1 MSVGKRIGDDPVI
14 HPQLTR
20 HRCSI
25 FFTCLFLLVI
35 FQTNAVSQ
43 EKRHILVLH
52 SYNEGLEW
60 TDSEDEGIMSVLQ
73 PRLNEIEVHTEYLDA
88 KRVAGDGNFS
98 ELYQFLEKKYASTRF
113 ESIICSDD
121 DAFNFILRNRHCI
134 FSGVPVVFCGV
145 NYLDYAVLAANREL
159 VTGVVETFDLPVT
172 LRTALLLHPATSRI
186 VVINDRTT
194 TGLANRKIVDGVIPE
209 FAALVKFEFLEDL
222 SLAELQ
228 RKVRSLDKGTIILL
242 LTFNR
247 DNAGHVFDYN
257 RSISLISQAARV
269 PIYGVWEFYLGKGIV
284 GGMLTDGRA
293 QGKTAAEMALHI
305 LDGKQVRDIP
315 VVRESPNRLMF
326 DYKQLQRFGI
336 VSAGLPRGSIVV
348 NRPVTF
354 FQTHP
359 QVAWGGI
366 VAVLGLVMV
375 IILLLARMWERR
387 KSLKALE
394 RAHRRTVTILE
405 SITDG
410 FVAFDRDFRFTYVN
424 TEAEKTLGQDRKD
437 LLGRSHW
444 EAFPFAVDT
453 VVEQFYRRIMETREA
468 GELEYHHTLDDRLG
482 KKWIALKAYPAED
495 LGISVFFR
503 DITEKKKTDVER
515 FRLATAIEQS
525 AEAIFITDTN
535 WSICYVNPAFER
547 MSGYGR
553 DEIIGRHTRI
563 LKSEVHDEAF
573 YRRIRE
579 TLKAGKVWSGRITSR
594 KKDGSSYEAEA
605 TDSPVRD
612 GSGAIINFV
621 GVSRDI
627 TVEMRLEKELRQAQK
642 MEAIGTLAGG
652 IAHDFNNI
660 LSIII
665 GYTEMARMKLPE
677 ESPVRENL
685 QRVLD
690 AGSRATGL
698 VRQILTFSR
707 QTEQEKRPVQFAVF
721 VKEALKLMR
730 PLLPTTIE
738 IKEEISITTERTI
751 VLMDPTEIHQV
762 LMNLCTNAAH
772 AMGEKGGILSVRVT
786 ELVADTS
793 LVSRNLDLELGAYV
807 CLSVR
812 DTGHGMD
819 AAVQERIFD
828 PYFTTKELGVGTGLG
843 LPVVRGIVKA
853 HHGALTV
860 YSEPGKGTTFN
871 VFLPRVEG
879 GVSTPVPAQD
889 VFPPGTERI
898 LFVDDEETLAGL
910 GSQMLEPFGYRVI
923 MKTRSREALETFRA
937 DPAAFDL
944 LITDMTMPVLSG
956 KELAKEIKSLRPDL
970 PIILCTGFSE
980 LINEANARKS
990 GIDAFLMK
998 PYTVGDLVRT
1008 IRRVLQR

>member
-1 MSVGKRIGDDPVI
+1 MI
-14 HPQLTR
+14 HPQPTR

-25 FFTCLFLLVI
+25 FFICLFLVVV

-60 TDSEDEGIMSVLQ
+60 TDNENEGIMSVLQ
-73 PRLNEIEVHTEYLDA
+73 PRLDDIEVHIEYLDA
-88 KRVAGDGNFS
+88 KRVAGDGNFP
-98 ELYQFLEKKYASTRF
+98 ELYQFLEKRYASTRF
-113 ESIICSDD
+113 ECIICSDD
-121 DAFNFILRNRHCI
+121 DAFNFILRHRRDL
-134 FSGVPVVFCGV
+134 FPGVPVVFCGV
-145 NYLDYAVLAANREL
+145 NYLDEAVLTANRGL
-159 VTGVVETFDLPVT
+159 ITGVVEDFDLPVT
-172 LRTALLLHPATSRI
+172 LRTALRLHPDTSRI
-186 VVINDRTT
+186 VVINDRTA
-194 TGLANRKIVDGVIPE
+194 TGLANRKIVDGVVPE
-209 FAALVKFEFLEDL
+209 FAAKVRFEFLEDL
-222 SLAELQ
+222 SMVELQ
-228 RKVRSLDKGTIILL
+228 KKVRSLDKGTIILL

-247 DNAGHVFDYN
+247 DNTGHVYDYN
-257 RSISLISQAARV
+257 QSISLISQAARV
-269 PIYGVWEFYLGKGIV
+269 PIYGVWEFYLRKGIV
-284 GGMLTDGRA
+284 GGMLTDGRI
-293 QGKTAAEMALHI
+293 QGRTAAEMALRI
-305 LDGKQVRDIP
+305 LDGKQVQDIP

-336 VSAGLPRGSIVV
+336 VSAGLPSGSIVV

-366 VAVLGLVMV
+366 VAVFGLVMV

-387 KSLKALE
+387 KSLQALE

-405 SITDG
+405 SIDDG

-424 TEAEKTLGQDRKD
+424 NEAEKTLGQGRED
-437 LLGRSHW
+437 LLGCSYW
-444 EAFPFAVDT
+444 EIFPFMAGT
-453 VVEQFYRRIMETREA
+453 VIEQFYRRVMETGEA
-468 GELEYHHTLDDRLG
+468 GELEYLQPHTNRRGDQ
-482 KKWIALKAYPAED
+482 WIALKAYPAED
-495 LGISVFFR
+495 GGISSYFR

-535 WSICYVNPAFER
+535 WTICYVNPAFER

-563 LKSEVHDEAF
+563 LKSEVHDAVF

-594 KKDGSSYEAEA
+594 KKDGSLYEAEA

-612 GSGAIINFV
+612 SSGAIINFV

-665 GYTEMARMKLPE
+665 GYTEMARMKMPE

-690 AGSRATGL
+690 AGSRATDL

-707 QTEQEKRPVQFAVF
+707 QTEQEKRPVQFALF

-738 IKEEISITTERTI
+738 IKEEIPIAPEQI
-751 VLMDPTEIHQV
+751 VVLMDPTEIHQV

-772 AMGEKGGILSVRVT
+772 AMGEKGGILSIRVT

-807 CLSVR
+807 CLSVS
-812 DTGHGMD
+812 DTGHGME

-860 YSEPGKGTTFN
+860 SSEPKKGTTFN

-879 GVSTPVPAQD
+879 GVSTPVPVQE

-898 LFVDDEETLAGL
+898 LFVDDEVTLAEL
-910 GSQMLEPFGYRVI
+910 GTHMLEPFGYRVI
-923 MKTRSREALETFRA
+923 KTTSSEEALETFRA
-937 DPAAFDL
+937 DPGAFDL
-944 LITDMTMPVLSG
+944 LITDMTMPVLTG
-956 KELAKEIKSLRPDL
+956 KELAREIKFLRPDL

-980 LINEANARKS
+980 LINETKARES

-998 PYTVGDLVRT
+998 PYAVGDLVRT
-1008 IRRVLQR
+1008 IHRVLKR